1 MLTGQLACLMAA
13 LGWAVAVT
21 MFRGPIESH
30 GARTINLSK
39 CLLATALQGLT
50 VMVIGQLSSLT
61 HADMRSLMLL
71 AGSGLIGL
79 VIGDTALFAAVA
91 RIGVQRTLLLQ
102 TLAPIFTV
110 IFARTWLDEQLT
122 GSMALGG
129 LLILAGVALVVAP
142 RRTPTAASKAGT
154 NVTCV
159 PGGSL
164 ALLVSGIGLGTV
176 AALGQGCGIVL
187 AKMGMETIPIPAAS
201 FFRLG
206 TAAIGLLLFEA
217 VTGRLGNVKRLVK
230 HRPALNRVIPATF
243 IGTYLS
249 LFLMMAGVALA
260 PAAIAAVLLSTPPL
274 FSLILEVSLKKRKL
288 TARDLLGTLIAV
300 GGVYV
305 LTAG

>member
-1 MLTGQLACLMAA
+1 MF
-13 LGWAVAVT
+13 LG
-21 MFRGPIESH
+21 
-30 GARTINLSK
+30 
-39 CLLATALQGLT
+39 
-50 VMVIGQLSSLT
+50 
-61 HADMRSLMLL
+61 
-71 AGSGLIGL
+71 GSGLIGL

-110 IFARTWLDEQLT
+110 IFAKSWLDEQLT
-122 GSMALGG
+122 GSMAIGG

-142 RRTPTAASKAGT
+142 RRPSPAASMSETKAPPVAGANLT
-154 NVTCV
+154 
-159 PGGSL
+159 
-164 ALLVSGIGLGTV
+164 LLVSGIGLGTL
-176 AALGQGCGIVL
+176 AAFGQGCGIVL

-206 TAAIGLLLFEA
+206 TAAVGLLLFEML
-217 VTGRLGNVKRLVK
+217 TGRLGNVKRLIK

-249 LFLMMAGVALA
+249 LFLMMAGVAMA

-274 FSLILEVSLKKRKL
+274 FSLILEVILEKRKL